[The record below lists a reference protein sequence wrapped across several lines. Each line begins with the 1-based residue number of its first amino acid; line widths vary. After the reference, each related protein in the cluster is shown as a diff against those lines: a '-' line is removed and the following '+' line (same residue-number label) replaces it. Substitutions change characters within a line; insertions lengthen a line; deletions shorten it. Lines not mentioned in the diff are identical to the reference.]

1 MDEWEFADEVDI
13 LAKLPSNFDELRE
26 SKKWQERKE
35 ALDALNALLEANIR
49 LSTKASYGE
58 ILGNLQTMLAKDA
71 NINVCALT
79 AKCIKCFATG
89 LRAKFAPYAQSII
102 PIVFEKLKEKKPLL
116 KDPLIECADAIA
128 ATITSL
134 EIIVE
139 EILASMGKPNPQIK
153 QQVDNFL
160 FRQMN
165 ILTSDKAPKKLIKA
179 VVPLLIK
186 HSCDAD
192 HDVREA
198 SLGALGAIQRL
209 VGDKNLRSMIGDLS
223 NDETKMKRI
232 SEFAEKA
239 SQLHAEAQAKLAV
252 KSGPQATAGDS
263 QGGSDAAPSS
273 GTSGPGAA
281 PVKEADPWDFLE
293 PVDVL
298 AKLPA
303 DFSTNIESKKWT
315 ERRDALQA
323 FLDILTANPKLDPK
337 ASYGEHISLLKRIIE
352 KDANINVAALAAKC
366 MKLVAEGLRKKF
378 APHAPGVVPA
388 IFDKF
393 KEKKPLLRDPLVE
406 CIDAIAATTTLEAM
420 GEDILAALE
429 KPNPNIKIQTDLF
442 LYRAFKLLNSQT
454 MPKKTLKS
462 IAPLLI
468 KHTGDSDAEVRD
480 ASYAALGSAMRAI
493 GEKACLPLLSD
504 ILEDKLKMGK
514 IKEFYQKACEEA
526 GPEVITQMVQSIH
539 KADAP
544 PSKKAE
550 PTTKTAT
557 PSTREPSSERPA
569 SAQEEEPSGDDESLK
584 PPAGAASVKKIQEKK
599 KEVPKKVEEEEEPV
613 KKPPDELL
621 TANDEKQ
628 QRLKDERTLKILKW
642 NFTFP
647 TEEHVMQLQEQL
659 GRHAKASLMGMLFH
673 KDFKQHLKAIELL
686 NRTGETNPEA
696 LVKNSDLLLKWC
708 TLRFYETNPAVLIKV
723 LEFSKQ
729 VLVLVRSFDE
739 PMSSEEMYAFVP
751 HLLLKSGEQKENMR
765 NAVRDIIDEITDI
778 CGPFKMCPTLLEALK
793 TKNARQRAEC
803 LQVLELYIA
812 RAGLTQLKSLGI
824 HKAIAACVSDRD
836 NNVRSAAINGL
847 VACYR
852 EEGDQM
858 WRAVGKMGDKER
870 AMVEERIKRSGAAPG
885 SAAPRGG
892 AGPVKVGGKI
902 VVPPGAASA
911 VRRPHSRSASARRD
925 DSESRTRDN
934 SPDGERAALNGT
946 FTHGD
951 DGGDRLNSTITY
963 ARPRYTLD
971 DDYVEQGSVN
981 VLNTTQ
987 ALADMDNTQH
997 RLPTRHPVV
1006 SQMPTTPLKRSGS
1019 SSSISS
1025 IDTMDQLE
1033 KVIQNISSGLIDVA
1047 KDALEQVQFLL
1058 SVDDQRG
1065 LLEDRMDMLMQTV
1078 GTQLKLVRNLH
1089 GIHTPKGQELLK
1101 IILNFLSP
1109 LTASADKFARMNV
1122 GEDAT
1127 NGMLWE
1133 LVHTLLKTQSDPIC
1147 SSLPDSVHFGR
1158 SLNALVIRL
1167 CIRVERTTF
1176 FAACTRCLLT
1186 SLLEDPDCEA
1196 AQLFTKCLYKWAD
1209 TMSKHKTV
1217 IEIDLYLRS
1226 ANRFYEQIQPKVELH
1241 DAYRGGIRTIEMC
1254 SEQAMIV
1261 MGPAL
1266 LEKLKRF
1273 PRPNVHFLQHMQVCF
1288 AECQKI
1294 NPAGWGL
1301 SLPGAVVDPP
1311 VVTKSNPVNGSGRSE
1326 LQILVDNVVRDLPS
1340 FDKHTSLLVSYM
1352 DKHPQDAGKLEE
1364 YLKTVPLAPLVREFM
1379 EKCRTGRLKM
1389 VGSVT
1394 EQQAVSAAQTLFI
1407 SRSRF
1412 EAMRQSGRGSV
1423 ILPTPLADSPIASVL
1438 QARDINADSFS
1449 SEAAIPVPVTLN
1461 ETKAKLGMTST
1472 VQKKRRT
1479 MDSATHTELRSR
1491 LAGLGAD

>member
-13 LAKLPSNFDELRE
+13 LVKLPPNFDELRE

-35 ALDALNALLEANIR
+35 ALDSLVALLEANIR

-89 LRAKFAPYAQSII
+89 LRSKFAPYAQSII

-116 KDPLIECADAIA
+116 KDPLVECADAIA
-128 ATITSL
+128 ATVTSL
-134 EIIVE
+134 EVIME
-139 EILASMGKPNPQIK
+139 EIVTSMGKQNPQIK

-160 FRQMN
+160 FRQLN
-165 ILTSDKAPKKLIKA
+165 IVSSDKAPKKLIKA
-179 VVPLLIK
+179 VVPILIK
-186 HSCDAD
+186 HSGDAD

-198 SLGALGAIQRL
+198 SLGAFGAIQRL
-209 VGDKNLRSMIGDLS
+209 LGERNLRSMLGDLS
-223 NDETKMKRI
+223 NDEAKMKRI
-232 SEFAEKA
+232 TEFAEKSA
-239 SQLHAEAQAKLAV
+239 LAFAETQRKPSTA
-252 KSGPQATAGDS
+252 KSGVQGAPDTAPLS
-263 QGGSDAAPSS
+263 SEAAPSS
-273 GTSGPGAA
+273 STSANVVAA
-281 PVKEADPWDFLE
+281 VQEADPWDFLD

-323 FLDILTANPKLDPK
+323 FLDLLSANPKLDPK
-337 ASYGEHISLLKRIIE
+337 ASYGEHIALLKRIIE

-366 MKLVAEGLRKKF
+366 MKGIAEGLRKKF
-378 APHAPGVVPA
+378 APHAPTVVPA
-388 IFDKF
+388 VFDKF

-420 GEDILAALE
+420 AEDIIAALE
-429 KPNPNIKIQTDLF
+429 KQNPNIKIQTDLF
-442 LYRAFKLLNSQT
+442 LYRVFKLLNNQT

-480 ASYAALGSAMRAI
+480 ASYAALGSAMRAV
-493 GEKACLPLLSD
+493 GEKASLPLLSE

-514 IKEFYQKACEEA
+514 IREFYQKACEEA

-544 PSKKAE
+544 PSRRPESTVKKAT
-550 PTTKTAT
+550 PTRDSSAECR
-557 PSTREPSSERPA
+557 PS
-569 SAQEEEPSGDDESLK
+569 SAQEEEPNGEDESLK
-584 PPAGAASVKKIQEKK
+584 PPAGAPPVKKVQERK
-599 KEVPKKVEEEEEPV
+599 KEAPKKIEEEEEQV
-613 KKPPDELL
+613 RKPPDELL
-621 TANDEKQ
+621 TADDEKQ

-647 TEEHVMQLQEQL
+647 TEEHVSQLQEQL
-659 GRHAKASLMGMLFH
+659 ARHAKASLMGMLFH
-673 KDFKQHLKAIELL
+673 KDFKQHLKAIEML
-686 NRTGETNPEA
+686 NTTAENNPEA

-723 LEFSKQ
+723 LEFAKQ
-729 VLVLVRSFDE
+729 VLMLMRSFDE
-739 PMSSEEMYAFVP
+739 PMSTEEMYAFVP

-765 NAVRDIIDEITDI
+765 CAVRDIIEEATDI

-803 LQVLELYIA
+803 LQVLELYIT

-892 AGPVKVGGKI
+892 TGPVRVGGKV
-902 VVPPGAASA
+902 VVPPGANSA
-911 VRRPHSRSASARRD
+911 VRRPQSRSASAKRD
-925 DSESRTRDN
+925 DSQSRTRDN
-934 SPDGERAALNGT
+934 SPDDERPTLNGT

-951 DGGDRLNSTITY
+951 EGGDRLSSTFTY
-963 ARPRYTLD
+963 SRSRYALD
-971 DDYVEQGSVN
+971 DEYVEQGSVN
-981 VLNTTQ
+981 ALNTTQ
-987 ALADMDNTQH
+987 VLADMDSTQL
-997 RLPTRHPVV
+997 RLPTRHPAA
-1006 SQMPTTPLKRSGS
+1006 SQMPTTPLRRSGS

-1058 SVDDQRG
+1058 SVDDQRA

-1101 IILNFLSP
+1101 LILNFLTP
-1109 LTASADKFARMNV
+1109 LTSSVDKFARMNV

-1133 LVHTLLKTQSDPIC
+1133 LVHTLLKTQSDPLC
-1147 SSLPDSVHFGR
+1147 SSMPDSVHFGR

-1176 FAACTRCLLT
+1176 FAACTRCLMT
-1186 SLLEDPDCEA
+1186 SLLEDPESEA

-1217 IEIDLYLRS
+1217 IDIDLYLKS
-1226 ANRFYEQIQPKVELH
+1226 ANRFYDQIHPKTESH
-1241 DAYRGGIRTIEMC
+1241 HSYRDGIRTVEMC

-1261 MGPAL
+1261 MGPTL

-1273 PRPNVHFLQHMQVCF
+1273 PRPNVHFLQHMQACCN
-1288 AECQKI
+1288 ECQKI
-1294 NPAGWGL
+1294 NPAGWGV
-1301 SLPGAVVDPP
+1301 SLPGTTASRVTDNGTKVGISGGP
-1311 VVTKSNPVNGSGRSE
+1311 VVRN
-1326 LQILVDNVVRDLPS
+1326 
-1340 FDKHTSLLVSYM
+1340 LL
-1352 DKHPQDAGKLEE
+1352 GNW
-1364 YLKTVPLAPLVREFM
+1364 
-1379 EKCRTGRLKM
+1379 
-1389 VGSVT
+1389 
-1394 EQQAVSAAQTLFI
+1394 
-1407 SRSRF
+1407 
-1412 EAMRQSGRGSV
+1412 
-1423 ILPTPLADSPIASVL
+1423 AD
-1438 QARDINADSFS
+1438 
-1449 SEAAIPVPVTLN
+1449 
-1461 ETKAKLGMTST
+1461 
-1472 VQKKRRT
+1472 
-1479 MDSATHTELRSR
+1479 
-1491 LAGLGAD
+1491 